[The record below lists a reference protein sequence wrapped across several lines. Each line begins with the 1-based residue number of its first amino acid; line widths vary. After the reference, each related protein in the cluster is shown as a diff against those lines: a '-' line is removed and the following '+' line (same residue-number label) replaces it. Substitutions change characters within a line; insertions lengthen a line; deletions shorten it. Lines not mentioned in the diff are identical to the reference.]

1 MSSRPGVGGIALNAC
16 FIVSAA
22 VIDVAIPVAS
32 TLMAVAG
39 IALIGYFM
47 YQNLKVDPPV
57 TSQKSLV

>member
-1 MSSRPGVGGIALNAC
+1 M
-16 FIVSAA
+16 SAA